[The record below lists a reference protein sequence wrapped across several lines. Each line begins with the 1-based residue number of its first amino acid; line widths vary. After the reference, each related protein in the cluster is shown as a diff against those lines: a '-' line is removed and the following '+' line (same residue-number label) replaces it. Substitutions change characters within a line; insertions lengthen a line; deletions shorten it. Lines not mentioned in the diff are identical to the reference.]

1 MKRDPIVIII
11 IIIVKDGE
19 KTRRQKTYRWKDFG
33 LHSSSVA
40 ISHRHESTRPSSF
53 IKYRRR
59 CRKESRV
66 SRNKEQ
72 DYYKGIGTALFVFF
86 PVRSKCAQSR
96 VKRVLRALVFLLP
109 LITFQ
114 PAGVNNNNNHFLA
127 YRRGFLFSRS
137 LIGSVFP
144 FSMLSCRRVATT
156 TACHRGIKRRSW
168 ANPKTSPVGTRG
180 ATIQKWREF

>member
-1 MKRDPIVIII
+1 MGQHRTRQRRKTALGDEEGPDSNNNNNNSKRRR
-11 IIIVKDGE
+11 E
-19 KTRRQKTYRWKDFG
+19 NKTSKNIQMERLWTPLELCRHF
-33 LHSSSVA
+33 SSSRVHPA
-40 ISHRHESTRPSSF
+40 VFFYKIQKKRE
-53 IKYRRR
+53 K
-59 CRKESRV
+59 SRV

-114 PAGVNNNNNHFLA
+114 PAGVNNNNNHSLA

-156 TACHRGIKRRSW
+156 TACHRGIKRRS
-168 ANPKTSPVGTRG
+168 
-180 ATIQKWREF
+180 